1 MKLPGRSRVPAAR
14 ELMETFAE
22 AMDEPTPMEQALL
35 SFRRTL
41 AARFDSATNER
52 SRTE

>member
-1 MKLPGRSRVPAAR
+1 
-14 ELMETFAE
+14 METFAE

-52 SRTE
+52 RRNE